1 MHRYT
6 LPYQKQAQTTWLSLR
21 IFPNSKL
28 FKIFAL
34 FITIILILVTF
45 QNLQG
50 NKYFTPTKQTL
61 NYKGKKISTEND
73 IIVVVDGEKQGLSLQ
88 PIFCQLSTHKNVNTH
103 VIVTGQKRG
112 LSKTLLTKLIN
123 EQNSSCEV
131 FIYDLDIKTNDRIGT
146 LELVFQEI
154 SHMLNQLHPEV
165 LLYIKDQDNY
175 AMRGVESALIAASN
189 LDVTGISV
197 PIEDTKHLNW
207 LTHLPVEALKYW
219 NTVKIQIQ
227 VITQDRPDSLA
238 RLIRSLKSS
247 HYFGDEV
254 QLTIN
259 MDRGADPVTK
269 EFCHTLEWP
278 FGQKSL
284 RHRIVQGGLMAA
296 VVESYYPRDD
306 NDYAVMLEDDVELSP
321 YFFMWT
327 KYNILKYR
335 YGPDRIH
342 SNRMFGI
349 SYYGSK
355 INELYLL
362 GRRPFDPTIS
372 LEGTNYSPRSPYLWQ
387 VPCSWGAVY
396 FPEIWR
402 EFHDYFPARLQDWN
416 GPKLQNI
423 TVPEVR
429 SNRWKNSWK
438 RFLIELVYLRGYV
451 MLYPNYENFASFSTN
466 HAEAGTHIHLTEG
479 SKPNDI
485 FGVPLME
492 EDLVLSG
499 LPGGSMPKYADLPIL
514 DLLGNVVSKEELI
527 QRGKALHSE
536 VSLCPPNNELTFDPQ
551 DILCFDDEK
560 RETVINETDVRK
572 EHRKQ
577 MSEAINLI
585 LNHTLDD
592 NGTKIEPEKLL
603 KIVVELYNSSATAVT
618 DVPSSTP
625 IQSLPTETNMKL

>member
-21 IFPNSKL
+21 IFPNSTSKL
-28 FKIFAL
+28 FRIFAL

-73 IIVVVDGEKQGLSLQ
+73 IIVVVDGEKQGLILQ
-88 PIFCQLSTHKNVNTH
+88 PTFCQLSTHKNVNTH

-154 SHMLNQLHPEV
+154 SHMLNQLRPEV

-189 LDVTGISV
+189 LDVTAISV

-269 EFCHTLEWP
+269 EFCHTLE
-278 FGQKSL
+278 
-284 RHRIVQGGLMAA
+284 
-296 VVESYYPRDD
+296 
-306 NDYAVMLEDDVELSP
+306 
-321 YFFMWT
+321 
-327 KYNILKYR
+327 

-492 EDLVLSG
+492 EDLVLSE

-572 EHRKQ
+572 EHRKK